1 MNLSFH
7 HLQSNTLITWQR
19 LVNPTSKVFRVLA
32 WFVILLWA
40 LAVTLIIL
48 SCHSSRSLEL
58 TETRGQSI
66 SISGQGWDSLW
77 ITPNLFKNYN
87 APSNILDDS
96 TPDNPQPF
104 VLTAVRHY
112 GQQVGGQ
119 LADTSSAVKHIQK
132 ETAIHSGL
140 DLRFLVFLAAA
151 AAILFALLIA
161 FLVLLRRL

>member
-1 MNLSFH
+1 MTWHVVNQESKAFH
-7 HLQSNTLITWQR
+7 VI
-19 LVNPTSKVFRVLA
+19 A
-32 WFVILLWA
+32 WFVLFIWA

-77 ITPNLFKNYN
+77 LAPNLFKHYN
-87 APSNILDDS
+87 DTGNILNES
-96 TPDNPQPF
+96 TPDNPRPF
-104 VLTAVRHY
+104 VLAAVRHY

-119 LADTSSAVKHIQK
+119 LADTTTAIKHNQK
-132 ETAIHSGL
+132 ETAIPSIL